1 MSSSSIC
8 LLLRRIKIWCFGTRK
23 REKLTVDNYNA
34 CQSFTEQF
42 SATAIDLLQHF
53 QWYALLLISIS
64 LLAFYLADDSLLHG
78 STSRILIGKH
88 PIHSTSGFFDSVAIS
103 FDPLTAMA
111 CFADALCFSSHTLGL
126 EHTTSQLSL
135 LFRHQ
140 CRRATILS
148 SLKSQDPLA
157 VQQPLPCTVVGISC
171 THWKKISTLPSIRL
185 L

>member
-8 LLLRRIKIWCFGTRK
+8 LLLRRIQIWCFGTRK

-53 QWYALLLISIS
+53 QWYALLLIS
-64 LLAFYLADDSLLHG
+64 LLAFYSADDSLLHG

-88 PIHSTSGFFDSVAIS
+88 PIHSTSGSFDRVAIS
-103 FDPLTAMA
+103 FLALTAMA

-148 SLKSQDPLA
+148 SLKSWDPLA

-171 THWKKISTLPSIRL
+171 TPWKKIPTLPSIRL

>member
-8 LLLRRIKIWCFGTRK
+8 LLLRRIQIWCFGTRK

-53 QWYALLLISIS
+53 QWYALLLIS
-64 LLAFYLADDSLLHG
+64 LLAFYSVDDSLLHG
-78 STSRILIGKH
+78 STSRIIIGKH
-88 PIHSTSGFFDSVAIS
+88 PIHSMSGFFDRSKGS
-103 FDPLTAMA
+103 NQLPLTAMA
-111 CFADALCFSSHTLGL
+111 CLADALCFSSHTLGL
-126 EHTTSQLSL
+126 EHTTRQLSL

-171 THWKKISTLPSIRL
+171 TPWKKISTLPSIRL